1 LGVIPALAV
10 LIWRL
15 RMTEPSLYKKG
26 SMKNVKTPYGLI
38 LRRYWVSLVGVSIT
52 WFIYDFI
59 TYPFGIYSS
68 TVIDSIIGDTDSL
81 YVVFGWNVVINLF
94 YMPGTLIG
102 AFVVDYL
109 GPKWT
114 MIAGLLAQAVIGFI
128 MSGLYT
134 QLSSKIAAFAVL
146 YGIFLSFGELGPGNC
161 LGLLASKL
169 GPTAVR
175 GQFYGTAAAIGK
187 IGAFVG
193 TWAFPPM
200 IDAFGGSGSLKG
212 NTGPFW
218 IGSGLAVFS
227 ALVTFFMIRPLE
239 ADGMKLEE
247 EKFRAYLVEH
257 GWDVSQMGLKDEHV
271 GEGSSASDE
280 LDEKKTAKEET
291 VAV

>member
-1 LGVIPALAV
+1 MNEPIPS
-10 LIWRL
+10 R
-15 RMTEPSLYKKG
+15 
-26 SMKNVKTPYGLI
+26 
-38 LRRYWVSLVGVSIT
+38 
-52 WFIYDFI
+52 
-59 TYPFGIYSS
+59 
-68 TVIDSIIGDTDSL
+68 
-81 YVVFGWNVVINLF
+81 
-94 YMPGTLIG
+94 
-102 AFVVDYL
+102 
-109 GPKWT
+109 
-114 MIAGLLAQAVIGFI
+114 
-128 MSGLYT
+128 
-134 QLSSKIAAFAVL
+134 LSSKIAAFAVL

-247 EKFRAYLVEH
+247 EK
-257 GWDVSQMGLKDEHV
+257 V
-271 GEGSSASDE
+271 GRSLPFHLLPFKLTPPPFEPSSAPILLNTGGMYHKWDSRMSMSGRAH
-280 LDEKKTAKEET
+280 LHLMNSTRRRLLKRKR
-291 VAV
+291 